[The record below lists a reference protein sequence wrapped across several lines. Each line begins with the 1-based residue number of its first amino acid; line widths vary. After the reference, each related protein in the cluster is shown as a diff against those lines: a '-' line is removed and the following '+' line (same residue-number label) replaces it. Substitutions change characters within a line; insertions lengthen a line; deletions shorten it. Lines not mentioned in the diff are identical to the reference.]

1 MFGGMDKKEQILVFA
16 VIGFGSVAVV
26 ALGELS
32 NVEPGSP
39 LFKFYLN
46 LVFGGLAVFYAV
58 FIHFATLS
66 WTRKVD
72 QKKNAKLLKRL
83 VGEKASFKSMLF
95 ICMVVLVFWIYNFS
109 RLMGSYDI
117 SFF

>member
-1 MFGGMDKKEQILVFA
+1 MFGAMKQKELILIFSV
-16 VIGFGSVAVV
+16 VGFGSVALV

-32 NVEPGSP
+32 SVAPGSP

-66 WTRKVD
+66 FTRKLD
-72 QKKNAKLLKRL
+72 QKKKARFRKLIF
-83 VGEKASFKSMLF
+83 GEKSSFIFVLV
-95 ICMVVLVFWIYNFS
+95 ILGGVLVFWIYTFANLTSGLNLKYF
-109 RLMGSYDI
+109 
-117 SFF
+117 